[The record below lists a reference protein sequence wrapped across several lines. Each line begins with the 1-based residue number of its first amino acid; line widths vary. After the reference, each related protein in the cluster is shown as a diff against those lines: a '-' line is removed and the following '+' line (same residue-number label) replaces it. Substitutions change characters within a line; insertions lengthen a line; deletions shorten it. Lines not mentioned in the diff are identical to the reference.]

1 MGPPYR
7 ERSPDAAPRGV
18 ERVTVAVTGATG
30 NLGSRV
36 VHELLGRGRPVVALA
51 RRPAAIAPRRDLV
64 ARYADYDDPASLH
77 AALAGVDTLVFIS
90 SDGVAESVGRHHEHV
105 VAASIEA
112 GVRRVVYTSIVDD
125 QPDSRFYYA
134 AGHRATEACL
144 AASGLRHLIARTSIF
159 ADFFVDTWIAPAL
172 RDGVLALSDGGAG
185 MSLVTCDDVAAAL
198 AAATLGDRD
207 GVIRLTGPDALTAAQ
222 IAEVAGAAAGRPLP
236 YVPLDDAG
244 YRRRLAAD
252 RLPDW
257 LIEAYASM
265 FTSVREGRFAAVSAD
280 VETLTGQPAGSFEAF
295 VSSLGD
301 RRLGGP

>member
-1 MGPPYR
+1 
-7 ERSPDAAPRGV
+7 
-18 ERVTVAVTGATG
+18 VTVAVTGATG

-36 VHELLGRGRPVVALA
+36 VRGLLGRGRLVVALA
-51 RRPAAIAPRRDLV
+51 RRPAAIPLRRDLV
-64 ARYADYDDPASLH
+64 ARYADYDDPASLSS
-77 AALAGVDTLVFIS
+77 ALAGVDMLVFIS

-105 VAASIEA
+105 VAASIDA
-112 GVRRVVYTSIVDD
+112 GVRRVVYTSIIDD

-134 AGHRATEACL
+134 AGHRATEARL

-159 ADFFVDTWIAPAL
+159 ADFFVDTWLATAF
-172 RDGVLALSDGGAG
+172 RDGELALSDGGAG

-198 AAATLGDRD
+198 AAAALGDRD
-207 GVIRLTGPDALTAAQ
+207 GVIRLTGPEALTARQ
-222 IAEVAGAAAGRPLP
+222 VAEIAGASAGRPLA

-252 RLPDW
+252 RLPAW

-265 FTSVREGRFAAVSAD
+265 FTSVREGRFAAVSTD
-280 VETLTGQPAGSFEAF
+280 VATLTGLPAGSFASF

>member
-1 MGPPYR
+1 M
-7 ERSPDAAPRGV
+7 
-18 ERVTVAVTGATG
+18 TVAVTGATG

-36 VHELLGRGRPVVALA
+36 VHELLGRGGPVVALA

-64 ARYADYDDPASLH
+64 ARYADYDDPASLR

-90 SDGVAESVGRHHEHV
+90 SDGVADSVGRHHEHV

-134 AGHRATEACL
+134 AGHRATEARL

-159 ADFFVDTWIAPAL
+159 ADFFVDTWLAPAL

-280 VETLTGQPAGSFEAF
+280 VETLTGHPAGSFEAF

>member
-1 MGPPYR
+1 M
-7 ERSPDAAPRGV
+7 
-18 ERVTVAVTGATG
+18 TVAVTGATG

-36 VHELLGRGRPVVALA
+36 VRGLLGRGRPVVALA
-51 RRPAAIAPRRDLV
+51 RRPAAVPLRRDLV
-64 ARYADYDDPASLH
+64 ARYADYDDPASLSS
-77 AALAGVDTLVFIS
+77 ALAGVDTLVFIS

-105 VAASIEA
+105 VAASIDA
-112 GVRRVVYTSIVDD
+112 GVRRVVYTGIIDD

-134 AGHRATEACL
+134 AGHRATEARL

-159 ADFFVDTWIAPAL
+159 ADFFLDTWLAPAF
-172 RDGVLALSDGGAG
+172 RDGELALSDGGAG

-198 AAATLGDRD
+198 AAAALGDRD
-207 GVIRLTGPDALTAAQ
+207 GVIQLTGPEALTARQ
-222 IAEVAGAAAGRPLP
+222 VAEIAGAAAGRPLA

-244 YRRRLAAD
+244 YRSRLAAD

-265 FTSVREGRFAAVSAD
+265 FTSVREGRFAAVSTD
-280 VETLTGQPAGSFEAF
+280 VATVTGLPAGSFASF

>member
-1 MGPPYR
+1 M
-7 ERSPDAAPRGV
+7 
-18 ERVTVAVTGATG
+18 TVAVTGATG

-36 VHELLGRGRPVVALA
+36 VHELLGRGGPVVALA

-64 ARYADYDDPASLH
+64 ARYADYDDPASLR

-90 SDGVAESVGRHHEHV
+90 SDGVADSVGRHHEHV

-134 AGHRATEACL
+134 AGHRATEARL

-159 ADFFVDTWIAPAL
+159 ADFFVDTWLAPAL

-222 IAEVAGAAAGRPLP
+222 IAEVAGAAAGCPLP

-280 VETLTGQPAGSFEAF
+280 VETLTGHPAGSFEAF